1 MSEQVSIC
9 VNLVCHTFSRF
20 LIVKLCEKNWLVR
33 KSQLIRS
40 FFSFSPEFWF
50 VCFNVLFR
58 PSGEFSPTIAGQ
70 GLQNFDLYIH
80 VLGTHGNWA
89 VRGFSARALEVNVYI
104 VCVYINK
111 RPMGHI
117 AHLRKQ
123 FKLINTYDYIITLIK
138 RRDFFNFVNVFS
150 LFL

>member
-104 VCVYINK
+104 VCAYTAATDCATPTALWCWQLFLQNNK
-111 RPMGHI
+111 RC
-117 AHLRKQ
+117 AKSR
-123 FKLINTYDYIITLIK
+123 TCTLLK
-138 RRDFFNFVNVFS
+138 S
-150 LFL
+150 LQSSVKDV